1 MQEHAN
7 KLEYEIAVAVEKSE
21 LDTLTGCRNRVAFDQ
36 FMQQRHQEKFSML
49 MLDID
54 FFKEVND
61 KLGHDIG
68 DKVLRKFSL
77 LVREKL
83 NKNHWFFRWGGE
95 EFVVYCPGDDASAVL
110 ALAENIRRSVEMAG
124 ILRERQITVSI
135 GAAHWHGD
143 MDSDMD
149 LFRRMDEALYRA
161 KREGRNCVMQE

>member
-21 LDTLTGCRNRVAFDQ
+21 WDTLTGCRNRVAFDQ

-68 DKVLRKFSL
+68 DKVLRKFFL
-77 LVREKL
+77 LVQQANGLSAALGLRSGRGPVTSQANCSGVWIPRYIRPKIMAVIGYVLWQEKV
-83 NKNHWFFRWGGE
+83 K
-95 EFVVYCPGDDASAVL
+95 
-110 ALAENIRRSVEMAG
+110 
-124 ILRERQITVSI
+124 
-135 GAAHWHGD
+135 
-143 MDSDMD
+143 
-149 LFRRMDEALYRA
+149 
-161 KREGRNCVMQE
+161 